1 MDALRALFSRH
12 GLRHTPQREAVYRAL
27 ASTKLHPSAEELH
40 CLVRKSR
47 PNLSLATVYNTLDTL
62 ERRGLCRR
70 FAGGATGPARYDAE
84 MHNHVHVTTEDGRI
98 RDVPAET
105 SEALLGSIPPDLLEA
120 IEERLGV
127 RVDGVRLELLGR
139 AVGPGRC

>member
-1 MDALRALFSRH
+1 MRAMFSRH
-12 GLRHTPQREAVYRAL
+12 GMRHTPQREAVYRAL
-27 ASTKLHPSAEELH
+27 ASTTMHPSAEELH
-40 CLVRKSR
+40 ALVRKSR
-47 PNLSLATVYNTLDTL
+47 PKLSLATVYNTLETM

-70 FAGGATGPARYDAE
+70 FACGATGPARYDAE

-105 SEALLGSIPPDLLEA
+105 SAALLGAIPAELLEA

-127 RVDGVRLELLGR
+127 RVDGVRLELVGR
-139 AVGPGRC
+139 AVDPGRC